1 MIVWHGFFFK
11 HISHLF
17 GTPERRSPR
26 AGSAAAL
33 AETSNATT
41 ASTPPPLRGPLHLAL
56 AGAAAGQGEEARR
69 RAGEGEG
76 RRRAC
81 ERVGLQVGRLCK
93 VSITPI
99 STTPKSKSI
108 LHLFEFF
115 LYSSKHH

>member
-1 MIVWHGFFFK
+1 M
-11 HISHLF
+11 F

-33 AETSNATT
+33 AETGNSTT
-41 ASTPPPLRGPLHLAL
+41 ASMPPPLHLAL